1 MSMKLCDIIKTEEFS
16 QTEITGITSDSRNV
30 KPGNVFVC
38 IRGGTSDGHT
48 FAKQAADMGAA
59 VIVAEHDTGISS
71 QIIVKDTRQ
80 AYAEMCANYFG
91 RPADKLKLI
100 GVTGTNGKTTV
111 TFLIK
116 QILEKSGKKSGLIGT
131 IQNMIG
137 DRVLPAKYTT
147 PDPYELNSLFS
158 LMLKSGCEY
167 AVMEVSSQA
176 LHQQR
181 VYGLKFDQAIFTN
194 FTQDHLDYHK
204 TLENYFA
211 AKKMLFSMC
220 DTAIINEDD
229 PKARELIGGIKCDV
243 RTYSLNN
250 TAADFTAENVEIRA
264 DGADY
269 DFVHSNVSE
278 HIRTNLPGRFSVYN
292 SLAAAASTYTAG
304 ISADIIAEAMPQI
317 GGVKGRMEV
326 VPTGRDFTVII
337 DYAHTPDALEN
348 VCKTLDGIKSGRLVT
363 LFGCGGNR
371 DKGKRPKMAETAAR
385 NSDFL
390 IITSDNPRNEEPG
403 EIIRDILTG
412 LEGCNTP
419 YKVVEDRIEAIN
431 YAVKN
436 ARKNDIIL
444 LAGKGH
450 ETYQILKNNK
460 VIELDERKEVA
471 KALSRI

>member
-1 MSMKLCDIIKTEEFS
+1 MKLGDIIKAGELS
-16 QTEITGITSDSRNV
+16 QKEITGITSDSRNV

-38 IRGGTSDGHT
+38 IKGRTSDGHA
-48 FAKQAADMGAA
+48 FARQAADMGAA
-59 VIVAEHDTGISS
+59 AIVAEHDTGLAS
-71 QIIVKDTRQ
+71 QIIVEDTRK

-176 LHQQR
+176 LDQQR
-181 VYGLKFDQAIFTN
+181 VYGLKFAQAIFTN
-194 FTQDHLDYHK
+194 FTQDHLDYHG

-220 DTAIINEDD
+220 DTAIINKDD
-229 PKARELIGGIKCDV
+229 PKADELISGIKCNV
-243 RTYSLNN
+243 QTYSLNN
-250 TAADFTAENVEIRA
+250 TAADFKAENVEIRA
-264 DGADY
+264 DGVSY
-269 DFVHSNVSE
+269 DLIHEGKSN
-278 HIRTNLPGRFSVYN
+278 HIAANLPGRFSVYN
-292 SLAAAASTYTAG
+292 SLAAAASAYIAG
-304 ISADIIAEAMPQI
+304 IPADSAAKSISQI
-317 GGVKGRMEV
+317 GGVKGRMEI

-348 VCKTLDGIKSGRLVT
+348 VCKALCGIKSGRLVT

-371 DKGKRPKMAETAAR
+371 DKGKRPKMAKTAAE

-403 EIIRDILTG
+403 DIIKDILAG
-412 LEGCNTP
+412 LEGCSTP
-419 YKVVEDRIEAIN
+419 YAVVEDRIEAIN
-431 YAVKN
+431 YAVNN
-436 ARKNDIIL
+436 AQKDDIIL

-460 VIELDERKEVA
+460 IIELDERKEVA
-471 KALSRI
+471 KALGNI

>member
-1 MSMKLCDIIKTEEFS
+1 MKLGDIINAADLSEI
-16 QTEITGITSDSRNV
+16 EITGITSDSRIV

-38 IRGGTSDGHT
+38 IRGRTSDGHA
-48 FAKQAADMGAA
+48 FANQAKEMGAA
-59 VIVAEHDTGISS
+59 VIIAEYDTGISS
-71 QIIVKDTRQ
+71 QIIVKDTRKT
-80 AYAEMCANYFG
+80 YAEMCANYFG
-91 RPADKLKLI
+91 RPAEKMKLI

-137 DRVLPAKYTT
+137 DRALPAKYTT

-167 AVMEVSSQA
+167 VVMEVSSQA
-176 LHQQR
+176 LDQQR

-194 FTQDHLDYHK
+194 FTQDHLDYHG

-229 PKARELIGGIKCDV
+229 PKADELINGIKCDV
-243 RTYSLNN
+243 QTYSLNN
-250 TAADFTAENVEIRA
+250 TAADFKAENAEIRA
-264 DGADY
+264 DGVSY
-269 DFVHSNVSE
+269 DFIHGDISE
-278 HIRTNLPGRFSVYN
+278 HIKTNLPGIFSVYN
-292 SLAAAASTYTAG
+292 SLAAAASAYTAG
-304 ISADIIAEAMPQI
+304 ISADVIAKAMPQI

-348 VCKTLDGIKSGRLVT
+348 VCKALDEIKSGRLVT

-371 DKGKRPKMAETAAR
+371 DKSKRPKMAKTAAE

-390 IITSDNPRNEEPG
+390 IITSDNPRNEEPSN
-403 EIIRDILTG
+403 IIKDILTG
-412 LEGCNTP
+412 LEGCDTP

-460 VIELDERKEVA
+460 VIELDERKEVT
-471 KALSRI
+471 KALSKI